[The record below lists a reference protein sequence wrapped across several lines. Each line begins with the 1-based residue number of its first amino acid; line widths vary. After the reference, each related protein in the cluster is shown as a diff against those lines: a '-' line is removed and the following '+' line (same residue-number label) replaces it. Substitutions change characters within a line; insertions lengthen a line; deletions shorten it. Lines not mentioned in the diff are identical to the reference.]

1 MRIDGEK
8 SLHFFISEGDPGYD
22 ILVAGAGRTVAK
34 AQRAGRL
41 SVSFI
46 ATLAP
51 NEKTQVAEQLRALIA
66 SHPAL
71 RERDSIAFPYRTEVY
86 WCTRL

>member
-1 MRIDGEK
+1 MFSYQHVGTAQEV
-8 SLHFFISEGDPGYD
+8 
-22 ILVAGAGRTVAK
+22 ILDRF
-34 AQRAGRL
+34 L

-51 NEKTQVAEQLRALIA
+51 NEKAQVAEQLRALIA